1 MSKRNLSILL
11 AVLIITGYAAY
22 LSYHFFAT
30 KLVPAELIAVLRPA
44 PKQLQEFK
52 LIDQNKNSFT
62 LDHLKNTNTLLF
74 FGYTSCPD
82 ICPTTLT
89 ILNQLYN
96 QLNKTNPSESYN
108 IVFVS
113 VDPKRDSTEKLS
125 DYMNYFNQDFLA
137 VTGTKT
143 EIDQFARQFGA
154 GYVIDGDVS
163 GDNYLVS
170 HTSSIFL
177 INSQQNFIASFS
189 PPHHAEIIA
198 SQLQLIEKL

>member
-1 MSKRNLSILL
+1 MTIRNISIFL
-11 AVLIITGYAAY
+11 AILVITGFTLNLGLNY
-22 LSYHFFAT
+22 FT
-30 KLVPAELIAVLRPA
+30 PNQIPTELLAVLRPA
-44 PKQLQEFK
+44 PKPLQKFK
-52 LIDQNKNSFT
+52 LTDHNNKTFT
-62 LDHLKNTNTLLF
+62 LDQLKNTNTLLF

-96 QLNKTNPSESYN
+96 KLNNNKTTESYK

-113 VDPKRDSTEKLS
+113 VDSNRDTTEKLS
-125 DYMNYFNQDFLA
+125 EYMNYFNQEFLA

-143 EIDQFARQFGA
+143 EIDQFTRQFGA
-154 GYVIDGDVS
+154 GYVIEGDVTE
-163 GDNYLVS
+163 GNYLIS

-189 PPHHAEIIA
+189 PPHHADIIA
-198 SQLQLIEKL
+198 SQLQLIEAL